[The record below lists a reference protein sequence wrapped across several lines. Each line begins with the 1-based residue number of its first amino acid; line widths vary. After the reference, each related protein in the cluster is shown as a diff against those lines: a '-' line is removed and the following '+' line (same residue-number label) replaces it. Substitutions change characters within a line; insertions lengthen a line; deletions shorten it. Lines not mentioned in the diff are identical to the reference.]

1 MKLQGIDSTT
11 IEGSFTQEMNQKSSN
26 IMYLIYIVYI
36 SLYSIYIKYIY
47 ICILNTE
54 ISV

>member
-26 IMYLIYIVYI
+26 IIYLIYIVYI
-36 SLYSIYIKYIY
+36 SLYSIYKVYIY
-47 ICILNTE
+47 
-54 ISV
+54 VY